1 MSKLFLNINF
11 IRAPF
16 QTNSFLLDTNTG
28 TNDFNRFEN
37 DNDVVCI
44 IHAMKKTKNELKH
57 FVFTNDVPT
66 TRSHAMFEAMNKAI
80 AQLNKKRNVK
90 AIYIDLPIMHKY
102 INNLPNYEENGYLK
116 KDQTT
121 PLKYATML
129 KTIASALMKTDGT
142 FPNFYHFHKPFFDA
156 IEMKSNNQFKMV
168 FRNKIDPT
176 IEDME
181 FNKMMNIT
189 LKSNK

>member
-11 IRAPF
+11 ILVPF
-16 QTNSFLLDTNTG
+16 QTNYLLDTNMG
-28 TNDFNRFEN
+28 ANDFNRFEN
-37 DNDVVCI
+37 DDDVVCI

-90 AIYIDLPIMHKY
+90 EIHVDLAIMHKY

-142 FPNFYHFHKPFFDA
+142 FPNCYHLQKQFFDA
-156 IEMKSNNQFKMV
+156 IEIKKNNQFKMI
-168 FRNKIDPT
+168 FCNKIDPT
-176 IEDME
+176 IQDME
-181 FNKMMNIT
+181 LNNMLNIT